1 MNRLERAD
9 ESTSVGS
16 TLTPRD
22 YSYEYD
28 DASNLTKETVD
39 GQSKSYSYNLAHELE
54 QRDGA
59 SFHAYDHKRQPRA
72 RHRRQRLPL

>member
-1 MNRLERAD
+1 MQDKFRQAEVRRHRPRGRATRDDARLRAD
-9 ESTSVGS
+9 ESTSIGS

-39 GQSKSYSYNLAHELE
+39 GQSKS
-54 QRDGA
+54 
-59 SFHAYDHKRQPRA
+59 
-72 RHRRQRLPL
+72 